1 VPHRLSDA
9 RHRTSRRTAGSSRL
23 LTGLVLPATA
33 ALALALTTT
42 GATVPAD
49 ATAQASPVVRRAQ
62 SQAQEHARAQAELA
76 ASRAAAAQRAAM
88 ASARAEAAQ
97 RAARAAQ
104 RKAVRARLARTEAL
118 ARAKARQRATARARA
133 RAWRLPI
140 THYTLTSGFG
150 HRWGR
155 LHAGNDFAAPIGS
168 RLVAMSTGTVTFA
181 GAQSGY
187 GNKVEIRYWDGT
199 VSYYGHMDRVTAHV
213 GQKVAPGTRVGYS
226 GNTGHSTGPHLHLE
240 IHPHGR
246 GPVDPRPWLRAHRLR
261 P

>member
-9 RHRTSRRTAGSSRL
+9 RHRTGRRADGLHRL
-23 LTGLVLPATA
+23 LTGLVLPTTA
-33 ALALALTTT
+33 ALALALTTA
-42 GATVPAD
+42 GAAVQAD
-49 ATAQASPVVRRAQ
+49 PTAQASPVVRQ
-62 SQAQEHARAQAELA
+62 SQEHARVQAELA

-88 ASARAEAAQ
+88 ATARAEAAQ

-104 RKAVRARLARTEAL
+104 RKAVQARLARAAAL
-118 ARAKARQRATARARA
+118 ARAKARQRAATLARA

-140 THYTLTSGFG
+140 RHYTLTSGFG

-181 GAQSGY
+181 GAQAGY

-199 VSYYGHMDRVTAHV
+199 VSYYGHMDRVTARV
-213 GQKVAPGTRVGYS
+213 GQKVAPGTLVGYS

-246 GPVDPRPWLRAHRLR
+246 GPVNPRPWLRAHHLR

>member
-9 RHRTSRRTAGSSRL
+9 RHRTGRRADGLHRL
-23 LTGLVLPATA
+23 LTGLVLPTTA

-49 ATAQASPVVRRAQ
+49 APAQASPVVRRAQ
-62 SQAQEHARAQAELA
+62 AQAQDHARAQAELA
-76 ASRAAAAQRAAM
+76 ASRAAAAQRAAL
-88 ASARAEAAQ
+88 ADARAEAAQ
-97 RAARAAQ
+97 RAARAS
-104 RKAVRARLARTEAL
+104 RRTAL
-118 ARAKARQRATARARA
+118 QARQRAAALARA

-140 THYTLTSGFG
+140 RHYTLTSGFG

-187 GNKVEIRYWDGT
+187 GTKVEIRYWDGT
-199 VSYYGHMDRVTAHV
+199 VSYYGHMNRVTARV
-213 GQKVAPGTRVGYS
+213 GQKVAPGTLVGYS

-246 GPVDPRPWLRAHRLR
+246 GPVDPRPWLRGHRLR